1 MVGVG
6 CRRVERLE
14 VKSAEVGCDV
24 ATASSVGLYINL
36 FWEVG
41 IGVVLC
47 AVRNLIGVWLWF
59 VVFILLGG
67 RLRVGCSV
75 AMAYFS

>member
-1 MVGVG
+1 M
-6 CRRVERLE
+6 
-14 VKSAEVGCDV
+14 
-24 ATASSVGLYINL
+24 NL
-36 FWEVG
+36 FGEVG

-47 AVRNLIGVWLWF
+47 AVRNRIGVWLWL

-67 RLRVGCSV
+67 RLRVGCNV